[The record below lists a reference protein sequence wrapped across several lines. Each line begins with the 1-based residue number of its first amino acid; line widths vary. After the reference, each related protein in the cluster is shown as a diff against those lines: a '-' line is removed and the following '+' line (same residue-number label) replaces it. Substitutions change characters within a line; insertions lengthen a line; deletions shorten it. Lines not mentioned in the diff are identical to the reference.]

1 MGFLLSLVCM
11 ALCVV
16 VYVRMVNREVPEKLT
31 IKKAV
36 IPCVFGFFS
45 IVISTAFVMGLGLL
59 AGKLVGKPIS
69 DLSSNLVGKSLIK
82 SFLTAGFSEEL
93 AKLLAALLALRIV
106 KPKNVYEYVLTFV
119 GVAVGFTLLEENL
132 YSEGG
137 LAMFGRVPT
146 FALHM
151 IFQLIMGYYLGRARY
166 EKEQGN
172 QNTGKLVFLGLF
184 LPVLWHTLFDAV
196 TAFNAG
202 MASENDNV
210 ALLSAVIAIIVIIGS
225 TVLQFVLLAKF
236 KKNTERL
243 CKMEL
248 KPQ

>member
-69 DLSSNLVGKSLIK
+69 ELSSNLVGKSLIR

-93 AKLLAALLALRIV
+93 AKFLVALLALRIV

-119 GVAVGFTLLEENL
+119 GVAVGFTLPEENL
-132 YSEGG
+132 YSDGG
-137 LAMFGRVPT
+137 FTMFGRVPT

-172 QNTGKLVFLGLF
+172 QNTEKLVFLGLF

-210 ALLSAVIAIIVIIGS
+210 ALFSAVIAIIVIIGS

-236 KKNTERL
+236 KKDTEKL

-248 KPQ
+248 QPQ